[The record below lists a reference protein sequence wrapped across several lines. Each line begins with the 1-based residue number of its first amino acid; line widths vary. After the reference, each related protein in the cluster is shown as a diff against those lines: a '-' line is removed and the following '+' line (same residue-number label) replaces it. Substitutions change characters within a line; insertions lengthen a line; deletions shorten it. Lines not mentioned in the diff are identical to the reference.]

1 MKARSSS
8 RRFAGRRAAAIG
20 VVGIVTVVGTLGLLR
35 LPAPEHAA
43 AADGSGPVPSDAVT
57 SLSSLY
63 NITVTDVQI
72 TSGTTITASQALAT
86 AQDQVEGSA
95 APSEH
100 LVFYTDPNY
109 GYVVS
114 TDPDNPPPEDHP

>member
-1 MKARSSS
+1 MKVRSFS
-8 RRFAGRRAAAIG
+8 RRFAGRRALAIG
-20 VVGIVTVVGTLGLLR
+20 LVGAVAVTGILVLLR

-72 TSGTTITASQALAT
+72 TSGTTITADQALAT
-86 AQDQVEGSA
+86 AHDQVEGST

-100 LVFYTDPNY
+100 L
-109 GYVVS
+109 
-114 TDPDNPPPEDHP
+114 